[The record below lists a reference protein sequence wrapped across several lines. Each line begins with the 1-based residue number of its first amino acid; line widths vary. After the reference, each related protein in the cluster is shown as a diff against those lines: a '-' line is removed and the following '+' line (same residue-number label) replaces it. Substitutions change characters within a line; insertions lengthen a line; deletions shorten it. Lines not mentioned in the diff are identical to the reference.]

1 MATSSTKTLL
11 TTGDIARHC
20 QVTQRTVHNWICRG
34 HLPTS
39 RTPGGHQRV
48 RADDFRT
55 FLQHHRLPTYG
66 GGESAGHGSPARVLV
81 VDDDPEIRRLITR
94 FLLRLGG
101 YETGTAD
108 NGFTAGLEVARF
120 RPDVVIMDVAMP
132 HMDGLEA
139 CRRIKSDPQ
148 ARATR
153 VLVLSAHS
161 EASYRD
167 RATACG
173 VDGWLRKPVRLK
185 ELAERIAELAN
196 LAPDGAPARS
206 ACGRPRR

>member
-1 MATSSTKTLL
+1 MTTSATEALL

-20 QVTQRTVHNWICRG
+20 QVTQRTVHNWIRGG

-48 RADDFRT
+48 RADDFRA
-55 FLQHHRLPTYG
+55 FLQHHRLPSYG
-66 GGESAGHGSPARVLV
+66 GGEAAARGTPSRVLV
-81 VDDDPEIRRLITR
+81 VDDDPEIRRLITQ

-101 YETGTAD
+101 YDTGTAD

-148 ARATR
+148 TRATR

-161 EASYRD
+161 ETSYRE
-167 RATACG
+167 RATDCG

-185 ELAERIAELAN
+185 ELAERIADLA
-196 LAPDGAPARS
+196 AASPG
-206 ACGRPRR
+206 GVRPWRA

>member
-1 MATSSTKTLL
+1 MAMAATKTLL

-48 RADDFRT
+48 RADDFRA
-55 FLQHHRLPTYG
+55 FLQHHRLPSYG
-66 GGESAGHGSPARVLV
+66 GGQTAGHGSPARVLI

-101 YETGTAD
+101 YETDTAD

-120 RPDVVIMDVAMP
+120 HPDVVIMDVAMP

-139 CRRIKSDPQ
+139 CRRIKADPQ
-148 ARATR
+148 TRAIR

-161 EASYRD
+161 AASHREA
-167 RATACG
+167 ATRCG

-185 ELAERIAELAN
+185 ELAERIAELADV
-196 LAPDGAPARS
+196 PSGGAPARP
-206 ACGRPRR
+206 A